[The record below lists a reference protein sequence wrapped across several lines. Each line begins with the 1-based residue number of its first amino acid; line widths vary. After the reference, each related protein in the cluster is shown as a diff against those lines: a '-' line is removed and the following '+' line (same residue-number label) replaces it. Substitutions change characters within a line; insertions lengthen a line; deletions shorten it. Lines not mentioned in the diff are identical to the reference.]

1 MNSKTSLKITL
12 DFVMTVVFFLLVDAH
27 DTGLVFHEIAG
38 LSIFALFMTHILL
51 NWSWVKTFTKNL
63 FSTKYKIKPR
73 LMYVLNLGLF
83 LGISTITISG
93 ILISQVIFPSGS
105 NENST
110 LLLTVHKVVSY
121 SCLGLIA
128 MHILL
133 HRKYILV
140 SMRNMVAHGEMKTT
154 LALVTGLVIG
164 VLFTKSILGSD
175 KMLTYATTPPTIS
188 SRNSIKPQTKDDQT
202 DTTLQDTQ
210 ENGQTVSLSDFLG
223 SMFCTGCSKHCSL
236 LNPRCA
242 KSEAQLQVAKTEYQ
256 NLYGQTA
263 SNTTIV
269 DTQGDSQNTNI
280 TPKDM
285 EFNDQRENDYF
296 FRDEKLNKDARHS
309 KRGSHGS
316 AFRHM

>member
-1 MNSKTSLKITL
+1 MNSKTSIKIIL
-12 DFVMTVVFFLLVDAH
+12 DFVMTVIFLLLLEAH

-38 LSIFALFMTHILL
+38 LSVFALFMTHILL
-51 NWSWVKTFTKNL
+51 NWSWVKAFTKNL
-63 FSTKYKIKPR
+63 FNTKNRIKPR

-83 LGISTITISG
+83 LGICTITITG

-105 NENST
+105 NENSV
-110 LLLTVHKVVSY
+110 LLITVHKLVSY

-133 HRKYILV
+133 HRKYILA
-140 SMRNMVAHGEMKTT
+140 SMRNIVAHGEIKTT

-175 KMLTYATTPPTIS
+175 KRLTYATTPPTVS
-188 SRNSIKPQTKDDQT
+188 ARNSIKPQTNDVQT

-236 LNPRCA
+236 LNPRCD
-242 KSEAQLQVAKTEYQ
+242 KSDAQLQVAKTEYQ

-269 DTQGDSQNTNI
+269 DTQENSQNTNI
-280 TPKDM
+280 TPKGMD
-285 EFNDQRENDYF
+285 DQRENDYF
-296 FRDEKLNKDARHS
+296 FRDKKPSKDARHS

-316 AFRHM
+316 AFRHL